1 MQRFIIEE
9 MKKKLITF
17 ILLISLAVTCDEG
30 CVAPRQKEFK
40 SLSFFKSEEYSTAP
54 IYRVLL
60 VPFNFETNREKVVNE
75 VTEAFFIEFQKSA
88 RFETI
93 MPHDS
98 QDNLFLQNELWTKGL
113 VRAETII
120 AAKKRYKID
129 GIIFGK
135 ITHYRPHDPPILGI
149 KIGMFSAITGNV
161 LWSSDA
167 IFDSSESSVIQM
179 VKNYHENNF
188 QSKQSLYDWKILLL
202 SMKRYAQFAA
212 YQMIHTL

>member
-1 MQRFIIEE
+1 
-9 MKKKLITF
+9 MKRKLITF
-17 ILLISLAVTCDEG
+17 LLLISLAVIFADG

-40 SLSFFKSEEYSTAP
+40 SISFFKSEEYITAP
-54 IYRVLL
+54 IHRVLL
-60 VPFNFETNREKVVNE
+60 VPFDFETHREKVVND

-93 MPHDS
+93 MPHEFRDS
-98 QDNLFLQNELWTKGL
+98 LFLQNELWTKGL

-120 AAKKRYKID
+120 AAKKRYKVD

-149 KIGMFSAITGNV
+149 KIGMFSTITGNV

-167 IFDSSESSVIQM
+167 IFDSSEASVIKL
-179 VKNYHENNF
+179 VKNYHANNF
-188 QSKQSLYDWKILLL
+188 QSEQSLYDWKILLL

-212 YQMIHTL
+212 YHMIHTL